1 MRKQFKIEKFLF
13 ILIIIKLGIA
23 TLIMQSGEY
32 NFADISFGTSV
43 YAEEKDQ
50 ISGLQM
56 PEKMRNKQTFSGS
69 LNLEILKSLEK
80 KENAINQREKDLQK
94 QEEHLKVLRT
104 DIEKRLHDIEKAQR
118 RLEELAAIREDLV
131 EKSINHLAKVYSSM
145 RPEEAGPLIEK
156 LEEDI
161 TIQILRKMKSRSAGK
176 ILARVKPSI
185 AARLSE
191 EIARRK

>member
-23 TLIMQSGEY
+23 LLIMQSGGY

-43 YAEEKDQ
+43 YAEEKGQ
-50 ISGLQM
+50 NSGLQM
-56 PEKMRNKQTFSGS
+56 PEKMRHKQTFSGS

-94 QEEHLKVLRT
+94 QEEQLKVLRT

-161 TIQILRKMKSRSAGK
+161 TIQILRKMKGRSAGK

>member
-23 TLIMQSGEY
+23 LLIMQSGGY

-56 PEKMRNKQTFSGS
+56 PEKMRHKQTFSGS

-94 QEEHLKVLRT
+94 QEEQLKVLRT

>member
-104 DIEKRLHDIEKAQR
+104 DIEKRLHDIEKSQR

-131 EKSINHLAKVYSSM
+131 GKSINHLAKVYSSM

>member
-1 MRKQFKIEKFLF
+1 
-13 ILIIIKLGIA
+13 
-23 TLIMQSGEY
+23 MQSGEY

-131 EKSINHLAKVYSSM
+131 GKSINHLAKVYSSM